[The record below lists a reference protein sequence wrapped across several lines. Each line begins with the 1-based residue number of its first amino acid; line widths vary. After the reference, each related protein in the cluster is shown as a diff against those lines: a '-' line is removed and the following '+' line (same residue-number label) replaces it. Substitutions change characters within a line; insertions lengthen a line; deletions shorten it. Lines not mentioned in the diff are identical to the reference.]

1 MSYNWAYIF
10 HAPQTDPAKDR
21 LVIDRAGCKSTIVGV
36 PDHAAAVKVA
46 VELAS
51 AGAKSIELCGFFG
64 PVAAAE
70 IHKATEGRVAL
81 GVVMFGAE
89 SVPNVMK
96 AFFPELMK

>member
-10 HAPQTDPAKDR
+10 HAPETNPAKDR

-36 PDHAAAVKVA
+36 PDHATAVKVA
-46 VELAS
+46 VELAND
-51 AGAKSIELCGFFG
+51 GAKSIELCGFFG

-70 IHKATEGRVAL
+70 IHKALEGKVAL

-89 SVPNVMK
+89 SIPMVMK
-96 AFFPELMK
+96 AFFPQLLK